1 MRLYYY
7 KLSGVLWKYA
17 AGGDFFRAKC
27 FAKAALNAYEFVARA
42 SEAEL
47 FGVPQLL
54 RPFESVPCGLRGGA
68 AGAVYRVL
76 KSCLKARPCFV
87 WTQGSIRGHFL
98 ICYLALVK
106 QRLLERQLKEAGI
119 KATGKEILSAISSTE
134 VMEVKGKVQ
143 TIYIKR
149 EVDPLYDQLAKLLGM
164 EPLRS
169 RNTNK
174 DIKNALQIK

>member
-1 MRLYYY
+1 M
-7 KLSGVLWKYA
+7 
-17 AGGDFFRAKC
+17 
-27 FAKAALNAYEFVARA
+27 
-42 SEAEL
+42 
-47 FGVPQLL
+47 
-54 RPFESVPCGLRGGA
+54 
-68 AGAVYRVL
+68 
-76 KSCLKARPCFV
+76 
-87 WTQGSIRGHFL
+87 
-98 ICYLALVK
+98 
-106 QRLLERQLKEAGI
+106 KEAGI

-149 EVDPLYDQLAKLLGM
+149 EVDPLYDQLARLLGM